1 MKNRKRLVSILAGIM
16 AAVMLL
22 TLIIGLLPTR
32 ASAASSSEIRKQINE
47 LKAQKQEIEDQ
58 IAQVQADYQKN
69 EDELFDIV
77 ARKNVIDQ
85 EIGLLSAQII
95 NINEQISAFNILIAD
110 KQDEL
115 DNAQARFDQLSA
127 ENKLRI
133 RAMEEEGSLSYWEVL
148 FRAND
153 FSDLLDRLNMVEE
166 IAASDQRRLAE
177 LDQAAREVE
186 DAQAQLELE
195 KEELQATRDELD
207 VAQAQLDEKKEEADA
222 LLLELLAKAD
232 ELKALEEQFDQEKND
247 LLNAIAAKE
256 QEYNETKLA
265 EWLAYMATYT
275 TVPPE
280 TSAPSNGNSTNGST
294 GSDSGSSGGSSNG
307 GSSASSGWLMPCSYT
322 KLTSPFGNRVSP
334 TAGASTY
341 HQGVDLAAPQGTPV
355 YASRAGRVTVAGYG
369 SAAGYY
375 VSINHLDGYSTMYMH
390 LNNYVVSSGQ
400 TVSAGQLIGYVG
412 RSGVATGY
420 HLHFGIAY
428 NGAYVNPAN
437 YIGFY

>member
-1 MKNRKRLVSILAGIM
+1 MNNRKRLVSILAGIM

-47 LKAQKQEIEDQ
+47 LKAQKREIEEQ
-58 IAQVQADYQKN
+58 IKQVQDDYEKN
-69 EDELFDIV
+69 KDDIADIV

-85 EIGLLSAQII
+85 EIGLLSAQIL
-95 NINEQISAFNILIAD
+95 NINEQISAFNTLIAD
-110 KQDEL
+110 KQEEL
-115 DNAQARFDQLSA
+115 DGAQDRFDLLSQ
-127 ENKLRI
+127 ENKVRI
-133 RAMEEEGSLSYWEVL
+133 RTMEEEGSLSYWEVL
-148 FRAND
+148 FKAND

-166 IAASDQRRLAE
+166 IAASDQRRLEELNQAALAVEEAQSQLEVEKAE
-177 LDQAAREVE
+177 L
-186 DAQAQLELE
+186 QLT
-195 KEELQATRDELD
+195 KNELD
-207 VAQAQLDEKKEEADA
+207 ETQAQLDEKKKEADA
-222 LLLELLAKAD
+222 LLLELLARAD
-232 ELKALEEQFDQEKND
+232 ELKALEAEYSEKEAEF
-247 LLNAIAAKE
+247 LKEIAAKE
-256 QEYNETKLA
+256 QEYNEAKLA

-280 TSAPSNGNSTNGST
+280 TAAPSEGGNTNGSSGT
-294 GSDSGSSGGSSNG
+294 NSGNNSGSG
-307 GSSASSGWLMPCSYT
+307 ASSGWLVPCSYV
-322 KLTSPFGNRVSP
+322 KLTSPFGNRTSP
-334 TAGASTY
+334 TAGASSY

-375 VSINHLDGYSTMYMH
+375 VTINHLDGFSSIYMH

-420 HLHFGIAY
+420 HLHFGISY
-428 NGAYVNPAN
+428 NGAYVNPASYVN
-437 YIGFY
+437 LY